1 MFHDIIIIGA
11 GASGI
16 VSSIVAKDRGLD
28 VAIIEG
34 NDRIGKKILTTGN
47 GRCNITNRFI
57 NDLRYY
63 SYNKD
68 FFKDTLEDF
77 NLEKTIEFFYSL
89 GLPTIELDDGKMYPS
104 SLQASSVLDIFR
116 LAIDER
122 SIPLYLS
129 LKVTK
134 VNKINKI
141 FQIHTSDDKIFTC
154 NKLVLSCGGKSAP
167 NTGSD
172 GSGFSLA
179 KSLGHKIIA
188 PVPGLVQLKLK
199 HDKLKALSGIKF
211 DGNVKAFIEGSLVRE
226 EIGEI
231 LFTDYGISGPPILQL
246 SSHLSRALYEKKIV
260 SLVVDM
266 NPHISM
272 EDLKDFLENHWGL
285 FNYRTISESLIG
297 IINKK
302 LIPIILKECNV
313 FDIHKPCY
321 QLSWEEKNNIITLLK
336 HWQFTVCDTNSFNN
350 SQITCGG
357 VDTKEVD
364 SFNLQSKIVSNL
376 YLTGEIL
383 DVHGDCGGY
392 NLQWAWSSG
401 YIVGKNL

>member
-47 GRCNITNRFI
+47 GRCNITNKFI
-57 NDLRYY
+57 SDLRYY

-68 FFKDTLEDF
+68 FFKDILEDF
-77 NLEKTIEFFYSL
+77 NLEKTIDFFYSL
-89 GLPTIELDDGKMYPS
+89 GLPIIELDHGKMYPS

-122 SIPLYLS
+122 NIPLYLS
-129 LKVTK
+129 SKV
-134 VNKINKI
+134 VKINKI
-141 FQIHTSDDKIFTC
+141 NNCFQIHIADDRIFTC

-172 GSGFSLA
+172 GSGLSLA
-179 KSLGHKIIA
+179 KSLGHKVIT

-211 DGNVKAFIEGSLVRE
+211 DGIVKAFIENSLVRE
-226 EIGEI
+226 EIGEV
-231 LFTDYGISGPPILQL
+231 LFTDYGISGPPILQV
-246 SSHLSRALYEKKIV
+246 SSHLSRALNGKKDV
-260 SLVVDM
+260 HLVIDM
-266 NPHISM
+266 IPHISK

-285 FNYRTISESLIG
+285 FNYRTLNESLIG

-302 LIPIILKECNV
+302 LIPIILKECNI

-321 QLSWEEKNNIITLLK
+321 QLSWEEKNTIITLLK

-357 VDTKEVD
+357 IDTTEVD
-364 SFNLQSKIVSNL
+364 SHTLQSKIVSNL

-401 YIVGKNL
+401 YVSGINL